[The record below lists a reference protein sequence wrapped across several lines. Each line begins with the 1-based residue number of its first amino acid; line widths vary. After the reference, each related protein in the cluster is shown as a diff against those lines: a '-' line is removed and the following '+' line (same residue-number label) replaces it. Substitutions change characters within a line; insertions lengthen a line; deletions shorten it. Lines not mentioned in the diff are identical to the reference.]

1 MPQDHGENRSA
12 PLGLSEVPLFRSL
25 SAQEAARILERQ
37 GIWDAPIGTLVIE
50 EGQMGDE
57 FYVILQGQVEIVRAL
72 GSPEETHLGMRQP
85 GEFIGEIGLLNQGKP
100 RTATA
105 RVVAAARLL
114 TVKYTDF
121 SELLKVHPE
130 LAYEMASVLG
140 ARLTEAS
147 NENIRNLRNKN
158 EKLQQAYD
166 ELKAAQAQIIEKE
179 KLEHSLQLARKIQH
193 SILPIN
199 IPQMAGYDIGAL
211 MRPAQ
216 AVGGDFFGV
225 YPLDENH
232 MALIVGDVSD
242 KGVPAAIFM
251 AQSHA
256 LLRASIQSGV
266 STTVALERVNSLLL
280 EMNAQGLFVTI
291 IYGIL
296 DTASGEFRYTRAGHE
311 LPIVLDAAGEVSSPP
326 RGTGMVLGL
335 HDDPVLEERS
345 LVIPSG
351 GFMLLYSDGIADDRN
366 AERVRFGDAGLVELV
381 KQLGIAAPAQQTC
394 EAIYAALVAFQ
405 NSAPQFDDVT
415 LLAVRRLG

>member
-1 MPQDHGENRSA
+1 MDTSENESGH
-12 PLGLSEVPLFRSL
+12 LHLSKVPLFRSL
-25 SAQEAARILERQ
+25 SGKEVDQILERQ
-37 GIWDAPIGTLVIE
+37 GTWDAPVGTLVIE
-50 EGQMGDE
+50 EGQPGDE

-72 GSPEETHLGMRQP
+72 GSPEETNLGMRQP

-105 RVVAAARLL
+105 RVMEAARLL
-114 TVKYTDF
+114 RVKYTDF
-121 SELLKVHPE
+121 SELLKIHPE
-130 LAYEMASVLG
+130 LAYEMASVLS
-140 ARLTEAS
+140 ARLTEAL
-147 NENIRNLRNKN
+147 NENIRNLRDKN

-166 ELKAAQAQIIEKE
+166 ELKAAQAKIIEKE

-193 SILPIN
+193 SILPIQ

-266 STTVALERVNSLLL
+266 STTVALERVNNLLL

-296 DTASGEFRYTRAGHE
+296 NISSGEFRYTRAGHE
-311 LPIVLDAAGEVSSPP
+311 LPLVLDAHGEVSSPP
-326 RGTGMVLGL
+326 RGRGMMLGL
-335 HDDPVLEERS
+335 YDDPVLEERS
-345 LVIPSG
+345 LTIPAG

-366 AERVRFGDAGLVELV
+366 AERTRFGDEGLVELV
-381 KQLGIAAPAQQTC
+381 KQFGIASPAQQTC
-394 EAIYAALVAFQ
+394 EAIYAALVEFQ
-405 NSAPQFDDVT
+405 QSAPQFDDVT
-415 LLAVRRLG
+415 LLAVRRLT